1 MFADDE
7 TQRLDEEIAAIVL
20 EGKKPED
27 AGRRMID
34 VHHLTAHVMAGHDV
48 FVTRDKHLIKK
59 RTQERLRSDVGIV
72 VMTPPEAVALALGQ
86 TATAP

>member
-1 MFADDE
+1 
-7 TQRLDEEIAAIVL
+7 
-20 EGKKPED
+20 
-27 AGRRMID
+27 MID

-48 FVTRDKHLIKK
+48 FVTRDKHMIKENT
-59 RTQERLRSDVGIV
+59 REQLRSELGIV